1 METAIVKAACAIG
14 AGIAIGFGAI
24 GPAVGEG
31 NAVGKAL
38 EGMARQPEMANLL
51 RTNIS
56 LAAPLPNPPA
66 FIRWLSPCCYC
77 SSSARYDSRK
87 GKEEWLVTGFESFVG
102 INPWTALFTF
112 CNMMITFAVLKKF
125 LFKPVKKMIDDRQ
138 AEIDTMYADA
148 DAAKQKAAELEQEY
162 QQHLQSIRDERD
174 TLLREATA
182 RAQKREEEIV
192 GEARAEAAALRA
204 AAEADIAQERKKAV
218 NDLKNEIG
226 GIAVDI
232 AGKVV
237 EREINET
244 DHKALIDEFI
254 RNVGDAS

>member
-1 METAIVKAACAIG
+1 M
-14 AGIAIGFGAI
+14 
-24 GPAVGEG
+24 
-31 NAVGKAL
+31 
-38 EGMARQPEMANLL
+38 
-51 RTNIS
+51 
-56 LAAPLPNPPA
+56 
-66 FIRWLSPCCYC
+66 
-77 SSSARYDSRK
+77 
-87 GKEEWLVTGFESFVG
+87 TGFESFVG
-102 INPWTALFTF
+102 IDPWTALFTF

-148 DAAKQKAAELEQEY
+148 DAAKHKAAALEQEY

-204 AAEADIAQERKKAV
+204 TAEADIAQERKKAV

>member
-1 METAIVKAACAIG
+1 M
-14 AGIAIGFGAI
+14 
-24 GPAVGEG
+24 
-31 NAVGKAL
+31 
-38 EGMARQPEMANLL
+38 
-51 RTNIS
+51 
-56 LAAPLPNPPA
+56 
-66 FIRWLSPCCYC
+66 
-77 SSSARYDSRK
+77 
-87 GKEEWLVTGFESFVG
+87 TGFESFVG
-102 INPWTALFTF
+102 IDPWTALFTF

-138 AEIDTMYADA
+138 VEIDTMYADA

>member
-1 METAIVKAACAIG
+1 M
-14 AGIAIGFGAI
+14 
-24 GPAVGEG
+24 
-31 NAVGKAL
+31 
-38 EGMARQPEMANLL
+38 
-51 RTNIS
+51 
-56 LAAPLPNPPA
+56 
-66 FIRWLSPCCYC
+66 
-77 SSSARYDSRK
+77 
-87 GKEEWLVTGFESFVG
+87 TGFESFVG
-102 INPWTALFTF
+102 IDPWTALFTF

-125 LFKPVKKMIDDRQ
+125 LFNPVKKMIDDRQ

-148 DAAKQKAAELEQEY
+148 DSAKQKAAELEQEY

>member
-1 METAIVKAACAIG
+1 M
-14 AGIAIGFGAI
+14 
-24 GPAVGEG
+24 
-31 NAVGKAL
+31 
-38 EGMARQPEMANLL
+38 
-51 RTNIS
+51 
-56 LAAPLPNPPA
+56 
-66 FIRWLSPCCYC
+66 
-77 SSSARYDSRK
+77 
-87 GKEEWLVTGFESFVG
+87 TGFESFVG
-102 INPWTALFTF
+102 IDPWTALFTF

-148 DAAKQKAAELEQEY
+148 DAAPQKAAELEQEY

>member
-1 METAIVKAACAIG
+1 M
-14 AGIAIGFGAI
+14 
-24 GPAVGEG
+24 
-31 NAVGKAL
+31 
-38 EGMARQPEMANLL
+38 
-51 RTNIS
+51 
-56 LAAPLPNPPA
+56 
-66 FIRWLSPCCYC
+66 
-77 SSSARYDSRK
+77 
-87 GKEEWLVTGFESFVG
+87 TGFESFVG
-102 INPWTALFTF
+102 IDPWTALFTF

-148 DAAKQKAAELEQEY
+148 DVAKQKAAELEQEY

-204 AAEADIAQERKKAV
+204 VAEADIAQERKKAV

>member
-1 METAIVKAACAIG
+1 MNLNATLVAQIVVFFILAWFTMKFVWPPIM
-14 AGIAIGFGAI
+14 
-24 GPAVGEG
+24 
-31 NAVGKAL
+31 KAL
-38 EGMARQPEMANLL
+38 DERATKIADG
-51 RTNIS
+51 
-56 LAAPLPNPPA
+56 LAAA
-66 FIRWLSPCCYC
+66 DK
-77 SSSARYDSRK
+77 AK
-87 GKEEWLVTGFESFVG
+87 
-102 INPWTALFTF
+102 
-112 CNMMITFAVLKKF
+112 
-125 LFKPVKKMIDDRQ
+125 
-138 AEIDTMYADA
+138 ADA